1 MRTTEPAARRAR
13 RAPVVVMLVLAL
25 AGLLFTSNA
34 RLARSQGD
42 RHPEDLAQLIE
53 VEEDRVRST
62 QETLDALDEQIARV
76 APVVG
81 PDVDEDAYLRDAVA
95 AGAVPVT
102 GPGLRVALDDAP
114 PQQPGSTIPVDALV
128 VHQQDLEA
136 VIDALWVGGA
146 EAMTLQG
153 QRVLMTTA
161 FRCVGNVLS
170 LHGRVYSPPY
180 VVEAIGDPAALT
192 AALEASEE
200 IATYREWV
208 DAVGLGWDVA
218 TQDALELPARSVAA
232 LEHAELPDDVDPLP

>member
-1 MRTTEPAARRAR
+1 MRTADTPARRVQ

-25 AGLLFTSNA
+25 AGLLFTSSA
-34 RLARSQGD
+34 RLARSQGE
-42 RHPEDLAQLIE
+42 RHPENLAQLIE
-53 VEEDRVRST
+53 VEESRVADAE
-62 QETLDALDEQIARV
+62 ETLAALSDELSRA
-76 APVVG
+76 APAVG
-81 PDVDEDAYLRDAVA
+81 PAVDEDAYLRDAVA

-114 PQQPGSTIPVDALV
+114 PQAVGSTIPPDTLV

-136 VIDALWVGGA
+136 VINALWAGGA
-146 EAMTLQG
+146 EAMALQG
-153 QRVLMTTA
+153 QRVLTTTA

-192 AALEASEE
+192 AALDASDE

-208 DAVGLGWDVA
+208 DAVGLGWDVS
-218 TQDALELPARSVAA
+218 THDTLDIPARTVAN
-232 LEHAELPDDVDPLP
+232 LEHSQLPEGVDPLP

>member
-1 MRTTEPAARRAR
+1 MRTADTPARRVQ

-25 AGLLFTSNA
+25 AGLLFTSSA
-34 RLARSQGD
+34 RLARSQGE
-42 RHPEDLAQLIE
+42 RHPENLAQLIE
-53 VEEDRVRST
+53 VEERRVNEVE
-62 QETLDALDEQIARV
+62 ETLEALDEQISLA
-76 APVVG
+76 APAVG

-114 PQQPGSTIPVDALV
+114 PQPVGSTIPADTLV

-136 VIDALWVGGA
+136 VINALWAGGA

-153 QRVLMTTA
+153 QRVLTTTA

-180 VVEAIGDPAALT
+180 VVEAIGDPAALA
-192 AALEASEE
+192 AALDASDA

-208 DAVGLGWDVA
+208 DAVGLGWDVS
-218 TQDALELPARSVAA
+218 TQDSLDMPARTVANLA
-232 LEHAELPDDVDPLP
+232 HTRLPDGVDPLP

>member
-1 MRTTEPAARRAR
+1 MRSADNPARRVK

-25 AGLLFTSNA
+25 AGLLFTSSA
-34 RLARSQGD
+34 RIARSQGE
-42 RHPEDLAQLIE
+42 RHPENLAQLIE
-53 VEEDRVRST
+53 VEESRVADAE
-62 QETLDALDEQIARV
+62 ETLAALSDELSRA
-76 APVVG
+76 APAAG
-81 PDVDEDAYLRDAVA
+81 PAVDEDAYLRDAVA

-114 PQQPGSTIPVDALV
+114 PQAVGSTIPPDTLV

-136 VIDALWVGGA
+136 VINALWAGGA
-146 EAMTLQG
+146 EAMALQG
-153 QRVLMTTA
+153 QRVLTTTA

-192 AALEASEE
+192 AALDASDE

-208 DAVGLGWDVA
+208 DAVGLGWDVS
-218 TQDALELPARSVAA
+218 THDTLEIPARIVAN
-232 LEHAELPDDVDPLP
+232 LEHSQLPEGVDPLP